1 MYGSPTGELVGKS
14 VWIKITNDPLDLNA
28 INDWCVQ
35 PQCGSVVNFVGTTRD
50 FFEDKKVTYLEY
62 EAATELA
69 LEQLETI
76 CHETL
81 EKYKGTVRAAI
92 HHRIGRVNICETSII
107 CSISSEH
114 RKEGFEACE
123 FMMHD
128 LKANVAVW
136 KKEFFDDGDSVWKEN
151 KEQFE
156 NKPKD

>member
-1 MYGSPTGELVGKS
+1 ME
-14 VWIKITNDPLDLNA
+14 IKDQQTWVKLTLDPLSPRE
-28 INDWCVQ
+28 IEEWCTLESI
-35 PQCGSVVNFVGTTRD
+35 GSIVHFHGTTRNS
-50 FFEDKKVTYLEY
+50 FEGKQVTHLEY
-62 EAATELA
+62 ESDEELA
-69 LEQLETI
+69 LQQLHDI
-76 CHETL
+76 CQEALT
-81 EKYKGTVRAAI
+81 KFCQVSTMRIAM
-92 HHRIGRVNICETSII
+92 HHRLGRVNVKETSIL
-107 CSISSEH
+107 CCVSSSH